1 MGRSILLDAAYKG
14 RVDLFSYLLAVGA
27 DPELRCVRGRALSDY
42 IRMDFNETLKNGEE
56 FVKNVFIVNQLNK

>member
-27 DPELRCVRGRALSDY
+27 DPEIRCIRGRSLADY
-42 IRMDFNETLKNGEE
+42 IRMDFSEKLKNGEE
-56 FVKNVFIVNQLNK
+56 FIKNTFIINQLNK